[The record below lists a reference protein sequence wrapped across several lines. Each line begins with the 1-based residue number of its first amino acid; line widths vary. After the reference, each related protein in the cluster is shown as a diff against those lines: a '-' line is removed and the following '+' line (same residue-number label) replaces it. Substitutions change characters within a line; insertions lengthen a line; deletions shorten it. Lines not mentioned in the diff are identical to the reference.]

1 MTAEQRQNLQA
12 FRDYIKKILDPT
24 YILSYLNSW
33 LEDGEWSP
41 TGALRLS
48 TLARGKKNHANQK
61 QLEALFLLSHHSLA
75 FLKPIWVT
83 NLGTPGVCETPR
95 PY

>member
-24 YILSYLNSW
+24 YILSYMSSW
-33 LEDGEWSP
+33 LRDGEWSP

-48 TLARGKKNHANQK
+48 TLGRGNAQIKNTWRPCPPLH
-61 QLEALFLLSHHSLA
+61 
-75 FLKPIWVT
+75 P
-83 NLGTPGVCETPR
+83 TPR
-95 PY
+95 APPPLSLSQFG